1 MSRPAFGEKWS
12 RQWLDVARYA
22 DTNGFEKDKPREQW
36 IYRDWVVKALNA
48 DMPYDQFLIE
58 QLAGD
63 LIPNRTQDQ
72 LIASG
77 FMRNG
82 MVNEEGAIISEQ
94 FRLEGIFDRMDC
106 FGKATIGLTLQCA
119 QCHSHKFDPI
129 SHDEYFGLFS
139 FFQ

>member
-1 MSRPAFGEKWS
+1 MCIRDSIGLPPSPQEIETFVNAYRAKPQSSINALIDELMSRPAFGEKWS

-36 IYRDWVVKALNA
+36 IYRDWVVNALNA

-82 MVNEEGAIISEQ
+82 MVNEEGAIILKKYDNLNYLS
-94 FRLEGIFDRMDC
+94 M
-106 FGKATIGLTLQCA
+106 
-119 QCHSHKFDPI
+119 
-129 SHDEYFGLFS
+129 
-139 FFQ
+139 